1 MKNKF
6 LLLIFIAI
14 LLPACS
20 LTSRIDS
27 QNPSSGIDHPQTTEV
42 TGALDSTPA
51 VTPSAPI
58 PTEFT
63 AGVGESQDTQPAV
76 IEQPAVTGGQE
87 TPDQPAATQEPTGP
101 APAQANA
108 SAVVDV
114 TGLNLRMGPG
124 YGYGVIRVLPEGQRV
139 QVLGRSVNGDWIE
152 VMLDEQTGGWVYG
165 RYLDT
170 SLDLAALPVKEA
182 YGGPYNESGQPAN
195 NSSYNLY
202 MSINGRQAT
211 IDLGRFP
218 ANTQVEALL
227 GLPGESAN
235 LLVASGQTNENGS
248 TQLNFVMPEKW
259 QDGSPLSEQEL
270 LLVVRSADG
279 SYHKSATIQYDH

>member
-14 LLPACS
+14 ILSACS

-27 QNPSSGIDHPQTTEV
+27 QNLSSETNHPQTTEV
-42 TGALDSTPA
+42 TGALNSTPA

-58 PTEFT
+58 ATEFT
-63 AGVGESQDTQPAV
+63 ADVGESQDTQPEATD
-76 IEQPAVTGGQE
+76 QPAVTGGQE
-87 TPDQPAATQEPTGP
+87 TPDQPAVTQEPTGP
-101 APAQANA
+101 APTQVND
-108 SAVVDV
+108 SALVNV

-152 VMLDEQTGGWVYG
+152 VMLDEQSGGWVYG
-165 RYLDT
+165 RYLDA

-182 YGGPYNESGQPAN
+182 YGGPYSESGQPAN
-195 NSSYNLY
+195 NSTYSLY

-227 GLPGESAN
+227 GVPGESAN
-235 LLVASGQTNENGS
+235 LLVASGQTNDNGS
-248 TQLNFVMPEKW
+248 AQLDFVMPEKW
-259 QDGSPLSEQEL
+259 QNGSPLSEQEL
-270 LLVVRSADG
+270 LLEVRSADG